1 VPVAKRN
8 KLLGQFHSRLLN
20 NLVHLIKYLV
30 KLCEVKTTI
39 KFKILLSLLICSELA
54 NDAIDVLSAGITNPA
69 LEYVERIVNRK
80 LLLVMITI
88 RTRIK
93 MLVASAGI

>member
-1 VPVAKRN
+1 MN
-8 KLLGQFHSRLLN
+8 
-20 NLVHLIKYLV
+20 
-30 KLCEVKTTI
+30 T
-39 KFKILLSLLICSELA
+39 KILLSLLICSELA